1 MTAIFVFGILVL
13 LVQFYTIYLIKQDE
27 IDKKVEEL
35 VTKQPTEEEKKAE
48 TKAMR
53 DFNEIMDFS
62 YDKAKEY
69 NK

>member
-1 MTAIFVFGILVL
+1 MTAIFVFGILIL

-35 VTKQPTEEEKKAE
+35 VVKKPTEEEKIAE
-48 TKAMR
+48 TKAIR

-62 YDKAKEY
+62 YDRAKEY